1 VLRRSFATQHALAPL
16 HLYSVH
22 VSRYSLEPKCPEMQA
37 DMLALRMA

>member
-1 VLRRSFATQHALAPL
+1 MLRRSFATQHALDPL

-22 VSRYSLEPKCPEMQA
+22 VSRYSPKPNCPEMQA